1 VTHLTSLTSL
11 PSRTKGFE
19 HRIRKADPADLP
31 ALGYALS
38 AAFHDDPVLSW
49 IIPDEGRRRAR
60 LAPLMELFAGRFQPH
75 GENHLN
81 ESGTGAAVWAPPGAG
96 FSQQDDER
104 FEAAL
109 VAAAGDDI
117 ARTARV
123 IELLDANHP
132 TGVPHWY
139 LMLLGVTPERQGR
152 GVGSALLR
160 AVLDRADREGSPAY
174 LEATSRRNRALYER
188 HGFVTVGELTV
199 ADCPPLYAMWRPPA

>member
-1 VTHLTSLTSL
+1 MTHLTSLTSL
-11 PSRTKGFE
+11 PSRTVGFE
-19 HRIRKADPADLP
+19 RRIRKADPADLP

>member
-1 VTHLTSLTSL
+1 
-11 PSRTKGFE
+11 
-19 HRIRKADPADLP
+19 
-31 ALGYALS
+31 
-38 AAFHDDPVLSW
+38 
-49 IIPDEGRRRAR
+49 
-60 LAPLMELFAGRFQPH
+60 MEMFAGRFRPH

-96 FSQQDDER
+96 FSPQDDER

-123 IELLDANHP
+123 IELLDAYHP

-152 GVGSALLR
+152 GVDSALLR

-188 HGFVTVGELTV
+188 HGFVTIGELTV

>member
-1 VTHLTSLTSL
+1 VTYLTSL

-31 ALGYALS
+31 ALGYALG

-49 IIPDEGRRRAR
+49 IIPDEARRRAR
-60 LAPLMELFAGRFQPH
+60 LTPLMELFARRFQPH

-81 ESGTGAAVWAPPGAG
+81 ESATGAAVWAPPGAE

-109 VAAAGDDI
+109 VALAGDDI
-117 ARTARV
+117 ARATRV
-123 IELLDANHP
+123 MELLDANHP

-139 LMLLGVTPERQGR
+139 LMLLGVIPERQGR
-152 GVGSALLR
+152 GIGSALLR
-160 AVLDRADREGSPAY
+160 SVLDRADREGSPAY
-174 LEATSRRNRALYER
+174 LEATSRLNRALYER
-188 HGFVTVGELTV
+188 HGFVTIGELTV